1 MTAARR
7 RVGSWPSRPAISE
20 PITRAWT
27 IAKKVELG
35 LNEEHYARFY
45 SAVTGRQVGLPELL
59 AQSDAIFQLTRL
71 INNRLGMT
79 RRDDSLPYK
88 VRACPIQTGPTA
100 GRVIDPENFEHLLDL
115 YYQKR
120 GWDAGGNPPPEIER
134 QHAGCSPAAS

>member
-79 RRDDSLPYK
+79 RRDDSFA
-88 VRACPIQTGPTA
+88 VRGA
-100 GRVIDPENFEHLLDL
+100 GMPDPDRPDRGAGDRSRELRAFVGL
-115 YYQKR
+115 YY
-120 GWDAGGNPPPEIER
+120 
-134 QHAGCSPAAS
+134 